1 MDTRE
6 AGASPRILLAEDE
19 ETEVLLFKLA
29 LESAGLSYPVI
40 VIRDGREAIDYL
52 GGYSPYEDR
61 SNHPMPA
68 LVILDLK
75 MPRMTGFDVLS
86 WLSSQPQLRYLPAV
100 VLSSSSY
107 PEDIKKATQL
117 GAREYYI
124 KPHTLVEL
132 GKLLQSITERWLT
145 PGTPAS
151 PAT

>member
-6 AGASPRILLAEDE
+6 TAVAPRILVAEDE
-19 ETEVLLFKLA
+19 ETEVLLFQLA
-29 LESAGLSYPVI
+29 LQSAGLSYPVI
-40 VIRDGREAIDYL
+40 VARDGQEAIDYL
-52 GGYSPYEDR
+52 AGNAPYENR
-61 SNHPMPA
+61 LSHPLPA
-68 LVILDLK
+68 LVMLDLK

-86 WLSSQPQLRYLPAV
+86 WLGSQPQLQNIPAV

-132 GKLLQSITERWLT
+132 ARLLQSVGQRWLA
-145 PGTPAS
+145 PGTA
-151 PAT
+151 AAH